1 MDINRLVRR
10 DILIYQDARTTRSW
24 TTLAGAR
31 LMRRLVRAAS
41 LACFAALFNAGIPAG
56 GAAQAEEGARIVGR
70 VFDLESGRGL
80 VGARVTV
87 QGTSLATLT
96 GADGRFVINDLPVAP
111 VTVVAAYLGY
121 AERVVVGVDFSG
133 SSTAL
138 LEIGMVP
145 GALAI
150 QGIVVSAGGER
161 GTVNRALEEQRAA
174 VGLVNAITA
183 EQIARSP
190 DGDAAAAIQ
199 RVSGVTVQ
207 DGKFVFV
214 RGLGERYTTTSLNGS
229 RVPSP
234 EPERKMVP
242 LDLFPAGLLQTITT
256 SKTFT
261 PNLQGDFSGAQI
273 DIRTRE
279 FPRDRQF
286 SMSISQSFNSAAT
299 GRSLPMAPTVGGEWF
314 AAATGP
320 RRLPAI
326 VQSTTTPTPG
336 LQTNGMVNAMRNSW
350 SATRKQ
356 GRPGVSTAASLGG
369 SDDFFGRDL
378 GYLISATYS
387 LADEVNLDTR
397 RENIE
402 GDRYAGT
409 VGRQSALIGG
419 LFNLSTMLGDKAR
432 ILLDNTYNRTADNEA
447 RVEEGFYENHGSN
460 IRIERLRYV
469 ERTVRS
475 NQLRGQHE
483 TGARGHLGWT
493 LSSSG
498 VSRQEPDRSEFVTW
512 LDPAVPTWYN
522 QEGAFRAYGGLTEE
536 SLEASANY
544 RLELD
549 DQGDRVLRFGALG
562 RSTNRDAY
570 DTGYAIRSREWS
582 PTDTRWQLPPES
594 FFDGRFADVDD
605 ELFELGIFNA
615 GGGYTAADRLAAG
628 YAMVEWALS
637 PTLRFIGGARVERS
651 TLEVQYEDVLGNRG
665 TAAPSYTDVLPSLS
679 LDLDVGETQ
688 KLRLSVSQTLA
699 RPEYREV
706 APICYRAG
714 LGEEQRCGNPALVRT
729 LIRNFDLR
737 WEQYPAE
744 GEALSLAFFAKHF
757 VDPIEPRYQGRSGT
771 NSLTYLNAE
780 SAVNY
785 GIELE
790 AMRNLGFLSRRLTPL
805 LVFANATVMKSE
817 VHTGIDG
824 DPVRAMT
831 GQAPYVVNA
840 GLTWSPEH
848 GSASATILY
857 NVVGERIINARPSGN
872 AVSDMIE
879 RPRPGLDLSL
889 RFPLYATMSAKVD
902 LKNLL
907 DAPYE
912 VRQDD
917 LVRALHRSGRSAAIG
932 VSWRP

>member
-1 MDINRLVRR
+1 M
-10 DILIYQDARTTRSW
+10 T
-24 TTLAGAR
+24 
-31 LMRRLVRAAS
+31 
-41 LACFAALFNAGIPAG
+41 
-56 GAAQAEEGARIVGR
+56 
-70 VFDLESGRGL
+70 
-80 VGARVTV
+80 
-87 QGTSLATLT
+87 
-96 GADGRFVINDLPVAP
+96 
-111 VTVVAAYLGY
+111 
-121 AERVVVGVDFSG
+121 
-133 SSTAL
+133 
-138 LEIGMVP
+138 P
-145 GALAI
+145 GAIAI
-150 QGIVVSAGGER
+150 QGIVASAGGER
-161 GTVNRALEEQRAA
+161 GTVNRAIEEQRSAIG
-174 VGLVNAITA
+174 VVNSITA

-229 RVPSP
+229 RIPSP

-242 LDLFPAGLLQTITT
+242 LDLFPSGLLQTITT

-286 SMSISQSFNSAAT
+286 SVSMSQGFNSAVV
-299 GRSLPMAPTVGGEWF
+299 GRSLPMAPTVGGEWL

-326 VQSTTTPTPG
+326 VELTTTPMPG
-336 LQTNGMVNAMRNSW
+336 PQTNSMVNAMRNSW
-350 SATRKQ
+350 SAARQ
-356 GRPGVSTAASLGG
+356 VGRPGVSTSASLGG
-369 SDDFFGRDL
+369 SDDFLGRDV

-387 LADEVNLDTR
+387 LADEVNLGTL

-402 GDRYAGT
+402 GDRYEGT
-409 VGRQSALIGG
+409 VGRRSALIGG
-419 LFNLSTMLGDKAR
+419 LFNLSTMLGDNTR

-475 NQLRGQHE
+475 SQLRGQHE
-483 TGARGHLGWT
+483 FGGRNQLDWT

-522 QEGAFRAYGGLTEE
+522 QEGAFRAYGGLTES

-544 RLELD
+544 RMELD
-549 DQGDRVLRFGALG
+549 DRGQRVLRFGVLG
-562 RSTNRDAY
+562 RGTDRDAY

-582 PTDTRWQLPPES
+582 PTDPRWQMEPES
-594 FFDGRFADVDD
+594 FFDGRFAEVDD
-605 ELFELGIFNA
+605 ALFELGIFNA

-628 YAMVEWALS
+628 YALIEWALS
-637 PTLRFIGGARVERS
+637 PRLRLVAGARVERS
-651 TLEVQYEDVLGNRG
+651 ALEVQYEDVLGNRG
-665 TAAPSYTDVLPSLS
+665 TAAPSYTDILPSLS

-688 KLRLSVSQTLA
+688 KLRLSFSQTLA

-714 LGEEQRCGNPALVRT
+714 LGEEQRCGNPDLVRT
-729 LIRNFDLR
+729 LIRNLDLR
-737 WEQYPAE
+737 WEQYPGD
-744 GEALSLAFFAKHF
+744 GEALSVALFAKHF
-757 VDPIEPRYQGRSGT
+757 AAPIETRYQGRSGT
-771 NSLTYLNAE
+771 NSLSYLNAE

-785 GIELE
+785 GFELE
-790 AMRNLGFLSRRLTPL
+790 AIRNLGFLSRRLTPL
-805 LVFANATVMKSE
+805 SAFANATVMKSE
-817 VHTGIDG
+817 VRTGIEG
-824 DPVRAMT
+824 DAARAMT
-831 GQAPYVVNA
+831 GQAPYVVNG
-840 GLTWSPEH
+840 GLTWAPER

-857 NVVGERIINARPSGN
+857 NVVGERIINARPSGQS
-872 AVSDMIE
+872 VSDMIE
-879 RPRPGLDLSL
+879 LPRPGLDLSL
-889 RFPLYATMSAKVD
+889 RFPILATISAKVD

-907 DAPYE
+907 DSPYE

-917 LVRALHRSGRSAAIG
+917 LIRAFHHSGRSATIG
-932 VSWRP
+932 VTWRQ